1 MVKQKKK
8 IIYAILLIVY
18 LLNSF
23 AGIVSAAQI
32 SNADIVDLGDCGY
45 HLQFWDTKQNAW
57 SYIITT
63 MAGYYYNGELHY
75 AYCMQADRKGV
86 GENGNYTVNISDLLD
101 NVQVWRTI
109 TAGFP
114 YRTAGQLGCSTDQD
128 AFVATKQAIYCIIY
142 GFNPETRYKGG
153 DARGTAIK
161 NAIINLVNEGKNGTR
176 TPANANVSVKKIN
189 DLIFD
194 DNYCYQEFSVSS
206 LVNIGSYTVT
216 ATNGLPS
223 GSKIVNTNNN
233 EQSTFNGNEHF
244 KVQIPKN
251 TITGNLEGTVAVRA
265 KCETYPIF
273 YGNAPSSSLQ
283 DYALTFDPLSD
294 ESGIAKFNVNAYK
307 SSIKVIKQD
316 SLTKYKIS
324 GVEFNFKYADGEN
337 IGNFTTDKNGEITIS
352 NLKPG
357 KVIAKE
363 IKTDKDYILDTKE
376 KEINLSYAENVVKS
390 IDNDKKTGNLKIYKV
405 DMDNNKIGIG
415 DVEFDLYSKE
425 LNKVV
430 GTYHTNVNGEIYIK
444 GLRVAD
450 YSVIEKSTN
459 KWYNLAD
466 PIDIKIEGDTDK
478 VVTIGNKLKSGQIKV
493 IKVDK
498 DNKEHKLEG
507 VKFGV
512 YDKNN
517 NLLETIVTDKNGEAI
532 TKEYALRDFDSLKL
546 VELETQKDYVLNDK
560 PETVKLEENQ
570 IKTVIFENKVKTG
583 KIKVIKVDQDN
594 KEVKIEGVKFIVKD
608 DKGNVV
614 DTIITDKNGEA
625 VTKELPITSN
635 YTIYESETQKAYKL
649 TDKIEKV
656 TLTQDEIKTLTFENE
671 KRKGQLRVIKVD
683 KDNNEVLLEGV
694 TFDVLDSKGK
704 VVDTIKTN
712 EKGEAIT
719 KELPCIDE
727 KYTVIERETKKEY
740 VLTEKPQT
748 VELKEDEI
756 TSIKFENEKIKGYV
770 EITKVDSKTKEKL
783 EGAKFGIFNENDKQI
798 STIITNK
805 SGIAKSGLLPYGK
818 YYLKEL
824 DSGSVYYLLN
834 EKTYKFEIVKNHDTV
849 PVTIENDGVEIEV
862 DVDKKGTIEIKP
874 GEMVN
879 YEFSNVANTSNVY
892 LENFK
897 WYDYI
902 PTDYVRLQT
911 MSTGTWNQDL
921 TYSVYYKTNK
931 SEDYILRYEN
941 LKTTENHT
949 LDFTTEI
956 ELAEDEYITET
967 MFDFGK
973 VDIGF
978 KEDIKPTM
986 ECKSLDTLKNNQTF
1000 TNKTRT
1006 VGTYFGITA
1015 ESSSKWT
1022 TIVHVPEEHKDA
1034 VLPRTGK

>member
-32 SNADIVDLGDCGY
+32 SDADIVNLGDCGY
-45 HLQFWDTKQNAW
+45 HLQFWDSNQNAW

-114 YRTAGQLGCSTDQD
+114 YRTASQLGCSTDQD

-161 NAIINLVNEGKNGTR
+161 NAIVSLVNEGRNGTR
-176 TPANANVSVKKIN
+176 TPASANVSVKKVN
-189 DLIFD
+189 DLTFD

-223 GSKIVNTNNN
+223 GSKIVNTSNN

-251 TITGNLEGTVAVRA
+251 KITGNIEATVAVRA

-294 ESGIAKFNVNAYK
+294 ESGIAKFNVDAYK

-316 SLTKYKIS
+316 SLTKYRIP

-352 NLKPG
+352 KLKPG

-363 IKTDKDYILDTKE
+363 LKTDKDYVLDTTE
-376 KEINLSYAENVVKS
+376 KEINLSYADTVVKS

-444 GLRVAD
+444 GLRASE
-450 YSVIEKSTN
+450 YSIIEKSTN

-498 DNKEHKLEG
+498 DDNTHKLEG

-512 YDKNN
+512 YDKNDK
-517 NLLETIVTDKNGEAI
+517 LLETIVTDKNGEAV
-532 TKEYALRDFDSLKL
+532 TKEYALRDFENLKL
-546 VELETQKDYVLNDK
+546 VELETQKDYVLNDT
-560 PETVKLEENQ
+560 PQTIKLEENQ

-649 TDKIEKV
+649 TDKVEKV

-712 EKGEAIT
+712 EKGEATT
-719 KELPCIDE
+719 KELPCVDE
-727 KYTVIERETKKEY
+727 KYTVVERETKKEY

-783 EGAKFGIFNENDKQI
+783 EGAKFGIFDENDKQI
-798 STIITNK
+798 STITTNK

-834 EKTYKFEIVKNHDTV
+834 EKTYKFEIVKNHETF
-849 PVTIENDGVEIEV
+849 PVTIENDGVDIEV
-862 DVDKKGTIEIKP
+862 EVDKKGTTEIKP

-879 YEFSNVANTSNVY
+879 YEFSNVANASNVY

-897 WYDYI
+897 WFDYI
-902 PTDYVRLQT
+902 PTDYVRLQNMT
-911 MSTGTWNQDL
+911 TGTWNQDL
-921 TYSVYYKTNK
+921 TYDVYYKTNK
-931 SEDYILRYEN
+931 SDDYILRYEG
-941 LKTTENHT
+941 LKTTEDHLLN
-949 LDFTTEI
+949 FTTEI
-956 ELAEDEYITET
+956 ELADDEFIVET

-973 VDIGF
+973 VDVGF

-986 ECKSLDTLKNNQTF
+986 ECKSFDTLENNQTF
-1000 TNKTRT
+1000 TNYTKT

-1015 ESSSKWT
+1015 EANSKWT
-1022 TIVHVPEEHKDA
+1022 TIVHKPEEQKQT